1 MRSSDWS
8 SYVCSSDL
16 STFRSDGR
24 ASHRRWPRCAC
35 SSVRK
40 GRPSPL
46 AKRSCATAA
55 NRVPFSDLRRIL
67 SLSLSD
73 DDASPSL
80 IVIALPSELV
90 GQFETVIAR
99 RPLVADIR
107 RNGWQAAP
115 LRRTI
120 FLVEYIAH
128 HESRDA

>member
-40 GRPSPL
+40 GRPSPP

-55 NRVPFSDLRRIL
+55 NRIPFSERRRIL
-67 SLSLSD
+67 SLSLCD
-73 DDASPSL
+73 DDASPRSEEHT
-80 IVIALPSELV
+80 SELQSLLRLSYAV
-90 GQFETVIAR
+90 FCLKKKNHSR
-99 RPLVADIR
+99 SHPIR
-107 RNGWQAAP
+107 
-115 LRRTI
+115 TS
-120 FLVEYIAH
+120 H
-128 HESRDA
+128 TS